1 MVENSTWPVSIF
13 EEVENEAILDWLV
26 DGVTNY
32 FNYEKKEKE
41 KFNIETALPK
51 VAYALLNSNP
61 TCTNLFCG
69 KKI

>member
-32 FNYEKKEKE
+32 FNYEKKEK
-41 KFNIETALPK
+41 
-51 VAYALLNSNP
+51 
-61 TCTNLFCG
+61 
-69 KKI
+69 